1 MHKSLSN
8 KKVLIT
14 GATGY
19 IGSNLVSQL
28 IRLNCDITCVN
39 SSKQLKENSD
49 GFDVENITYCDSIE
63 SLEPAFQ
70 HGKFYAI
77 FHLAGFQALNLNSQT
92 LNTTLN
98 SNINFGCHI
107 LELSRQYDAEHLI
120 YAESFFQFDQK
131 GDYLPRNLYA
141 ASKQAFSDILLS
153 YAINGLKS
161 TSLVLFDV
169 YGPYDSRNKLFNRLD
184 QAFYSQEKLLLT
196 PGKQI
201 HYAIY
206 ITDVISALCDAAIIQ
221 KNNSF
226 DRFWIAGEG
235 LTLKETVELWSKIKQ
250 KKLNISWGGVEYFPH
265 QVLNPFIGEKIPG
278 WNAKVKLH
286 EGLKTI

>member
-1 MHKSLSN
+1 MHKSLTN

-19 IGSNLVSQL
+19 IGGNLLSHL
-28 IRLNCDITCVN
+28 IELNCDITCVN
-39 SSKQLKENSD
+39 SSKQPKENSN
-49 GFDVENITYCDSIE
+49 GFDIENVTYFDSIE
-63 SLEPAFQ
+63 SLEPAFKK
-70 HGKFYAI
+70 GKFYAI

-98 SNINFGCHI
+98 SNITFGCHI
-107 LELSRQYDAEHLI
+107 LELSRQYDAEHFI

-184 QAFYSQEKLLLT
+184 QAFYSQERLLLT

-201 HYAIY
+201 HYAVY
-206 ITDVISALCDAAIIQ
+206 ITDVITALCDAAIIQ

-278 WNAKVKLH
+278 WNAKVKLL
-286 EGLKTI
+286 EGLKII

>member
-1 MHKSLSN
+1 MYKSLTN

-19 IGSNLVSQL
+19 IGSNLLSQL
-28 IRLNCDITCVN
+28 IDLNCDITCVN
-39 SSKQLKENSD
+39 SSKQAKENPN
-49 GFDVENITYCDSIE
+49 GFDIENVTYFDSIE
-63 SLEPAFQ
+63 SLEPAFKK
-70 HGKFYAI
+70 GKFYAI

-92 LNTTLN
+92 LNITLN
-98 SNINFGCHI
+98 SNIIFGCHI
-107 LELSRQYDAEHLI
+107 LELSRQYDAEHFI
-120 YAESFFQFDQK
+120 YAESFFQFDQR

-184 QAFYSQEKLLLT
+184 QAFYSQERLLLT
-196 PGKQI
+196 PGKQM

-265 QVLNPFIGEKIPG
+265 QVLHPFIGEKIPG